1 MYKRLKLNKRNI
13 FDLIPGMTVLLAHNQ
28 NSALAHQNSEK
39 RPSKQRKGYI
49 ATCKNVLIEIAQI
62 NYP

>member
-1 MYKRLKLNKRNI
+1 MLDGLLGTI
-13 FDLIPGMTVLLAHNQ
+13 ILAHNQ

-49 ATCKNVLIEIAQI
+49 AACKDVLIEIAQI